1 MIEVTVKLYA
11 ELGKYSPNQND
22 KFSVHLPD
30 GSRLKELTDFLKIPA
45 HQVMVIIKNGIKA
58 KEEDSLKNGDEVIF
72 LPIVGGG

>member
-11 ELGKYSPNQND
+11 ELEKYSPNQKD

-30 GSRLKELTDFLKIPA
+30 GSRLKELMDFLKIPA

-58 KEEDSLKNGDEVIF
+58 REEDFLNNRDEIIF

>member
-11 ELGKYSPNQND
+11 ELEKYSPNQKD
-22 KFSVHLPD
+22 KFLVRLPD
-30 GSRLKELTDFLKIPA
+30 GSRLKELMDLLRIPA